1 MSYTE
6 LTVWTRGIIMDKEGR
21 DIVNSISASAR
32 QEGKYAQAME
42 NYVDNPDRTNCP
54 TRKYCRVSDS
64 VLENE
69 LTYENEHPNIV
80 VLVEGTMVKGWD
92 YMRGMPPGGTL
103 VINTHYT
110 PDYMIRFVPG
120 AERLAQLVCVDA
132 AKLADH
138 KWLYYRLG
146 QLGLDRLSTEGAAE
160 RNKDIAP
167 DIAAPLIAAVV
178 KATGV
183 VKRETIQPM
192 IANKKAFE
200 MALNELHIL
209 PLNQWPRRKD
219 HMSTKGTR
227 IPDWLT
233 VPFAGIT
240 PAPTQEKGQDLF
252 PTGNWRSIRPVY
264 RDKLPPC
271 NNACGTNEKIQ
282 GYLDLVKRG
291 KYLDAYALIKEDM
304 PFPSVTGRVCYHP
317 CEQACNRGQYD
328 EAISIR
334 AVERFL
340 GDLGQAL
347 PRDVVKPGKPN
358 GKTVAVVGSGPAGH
372 SAAYQLARLGYKV
385 TILEKSPKAGG
396 LNRGGIPD
404 WVLPQH
410 VLDREIE
417 RLVELGVTIKT
428 NVEAGKDIT
437 WDDLKKNYDACV
449 LAVGLTEP
457 NSVRAEGENKD
468 GVIYGLPFLRDIGMG
483 TSKVKLG
490 SRVAV
495 IGGGNTAIDC
505 AREALRQG
513 AVEVTMI
520 TVESNPQE
528 MPCVPEDLHD
538 MVEEGVELLH
548 GRAMTAAIG
557 NGKVEALHL
566 YPARFSGAINAS
578 PITVNKEAPV
588 VRFAVD
594 NVIIAIGQRAALG
607 WLPPEFKNER
617 GTIKIDR
624 FGRLGDT
631 NFFAAGDV
639 VQLGSGQP
647 LMVVNA
653 VGDGK
658 RVAFNLDKALRG
670 EPLQPRKIPVD
681 VIMDLNRMNMTYFP
695 HFPRVK
701 QSMLNPTSRR
711 KTQEEVI
718 QSFTEEQAI
727 EEASRCFSCGTCN
740 ACDNCYLV
748 CPEPCIVRSARSNG
762 LYKILVD
769 YCKGC
774 RVCIEECPT
783 GCLEGVPE
791 LDFDTGVVRMDTAF
805 AISPGLHGR
814 QAQEL
819 VNLASRPAKEI

>member
-1 MSYTE
+1 
-6 LTVWTRGIIMDKEGR
+6 
-21 DIVNSISASAR
+21 
-32 QEGKYAQAME
+32 
-42 NYVDNPDRTNCP
+42 
-54 TRKYCRVSDS
+54 
-64 VLENE
+64 
-69 LTYENEHPNIV
+69 
-80 VLVEGTMVKGWD
+80 
-92 YMRGMPPGGTL
+92 
-103 VINTHYT
+103 
-110 PDYMIRFVPG
+110 
-120 AERLAQLVCVDA
+120 
-132 AKLADH
+132 
-138 KWLYYRLG
+138 
-146 QLGLDRLSTEGAAE
+146 
-160 RNKDIAP
+160 
-167 DIAAPLIAAVV
+167 
-178 KATGV
+178 
-183 VKRETIQPM
+183 
-192 IANKKAFE
+192 
-200 MALNELHIL
+200 
-209 PLNQWPRRKD
+209 
-219 HMSTKGTR
+219 MSTKGTH

-252 PTGNWRSIRPVY
+252 PTGNWRAIRPVY

-317 CEQACNRGQYD
+317 CEQACNRGKYD

-347 PRDVVKPGKPN
+347 TNDVVKAGKPN
-358 GKTVAVVGSGPAGH
+358 GKKVAVVGSGPAGH

-404 WVLPQH
+404 WVLPQN

-417 RLVELGVTIKT
+417 RLEQLGIEIKT
-428 NVEAGKDIT
+428 NTEVGKDVS
-437 WDDLKKNYDACV
+437 WDDLKKKYDACV

-457 NSVRAEGENKD
+457 NSVRAEGENKE
-468 GVIYGLPFLRDIGMG
+468 GVLYGLPFLRDIGMG

-490 SRVAV
+490 ARVAV

-520 TVESNPQE
+520 TVEANQKE
-528 MPCVPEDLHD
+528 MPAVPEDLHD
-538 MVEEGVELLH
+538 MLQEGIELIH
-548 GRAMTAAIG
+548 GRACTAILG
-557 NGKVEALHL
+557 NGTVESLL
-566 YPARFSGAINAS
+566 LLPARFEGAINAS
-578 PITVNKEAPV
+578 PIKIDREAKPEK
-588 VRFAVD
+588 FAVD
-594 NVIIAIGQRAALG
+594 NVIIAVGQHSSLN
-607 WLPPEFKNER
+607 WLPAEFKNER
-617 GTIKIDR
+617 GTIKIDK
-624 FGRLGDT
+624 FGRLGDK
-631 NFFAAGDV
+631 NFFAAGDI

-658 RVAFNLDKALRG
+658 RVAFNLDKVMRG
-670 EPLQPRKIPVD
+670 EKLQPRTIPVD
-681 VIMDLNRMNMTYFP
+681 VIFDLNRMNMTYFP
-695 HFPRVK
+695 HFPRV
-701 QSMLNPTSRR
+701 QQELLSPASRK
-711 KTQEEVI
+711 KTQDEVI
-718 QSFTEEQAI
+718 QPFSEEQAV
-727 EEASRCFSCGTCN
+727 EEANRCFSCGTCN

-748 CPEPCIVRSARSNG
+748 CPEPCIARPERSNG

-805 AISPGLHGR
+805 AITQGLHGR
-814 QAQEL
+814 QAEQLKHWDE
-819 VNLASRPAKEI
+819 VPAKNI

>member
-1 MSYTE
+1 
-6 LTVWTRGIIMDKEGR
+6 
-21 DIVNSISASAR
+21 
-32 QEGKYAQAME
+32 
-42 NYVDNPDRTNCP
+42 
-54 TRKYCRVSDS
+54 
-64 VLENE
+64 
-69 LTYENEHPNIV
+69 
-80 VLVEGTMVKGWD
+80 
-92 YMRGMPPGGTL
+92 
-103 VINTHYT
+103 
-110 PDYMIRFVPG
+110 
-120 AERLAQLVCVDA
+120 
-132 AKLADH
+132 
-138 KWLYYRLG
+138 
-146 QLGLDRLSTEGAAE
+146 
-160 RNKDIAP
+160 
-167 DIAAPLIAAVV
+167 
-178 KATGV
+178 
-183 VKRETIQPM
+183 
-192 IANKKAFE
+192 
-200 MALNELHIL
+200 
-209 PLNQWPRRKD
+209 
-219 HMSTKGTR
+219 MSTKGTR
-227 IPDWLT
+227 IPDWLK

-240 PAPTQEKGQDLF
+240 PGPSQDKGQNLF

-317 CEQACNRGQYD
+317 CEQACNRGKYD

-340 GDLGQAL
+340 GDLGQSL
-347 PRDVVKPGKPN
+347 KHDVVEAGPPN
-358 GKTVAVVGSGPAGH
+358 GKKVAVVGSGPAGH

-410 VLDREIE
+410 ILDREIE
-417 RLVELGVTIKT
+417 RLTELGITIKT
-428 NVEAGKDIT
+428 NCEVGKDVS
-437 WDDLKKNYDACV
+437 WDDLKRDYDACV
-449 LAVGLTEP
+449 LAIGLTEP
-457 NSVRAEGENKD
+457 NSVRAEGEDKE
-468 GVIYGLPFLRDIGMG
+468 GVLYGLPFLRDIGMG

-490 SRVAV
+490 PRVAV

-513 AVEVTMI
+513 AIEVTMI
-520 TVESNPQE
+520 TVEANTDE
-528 MPCVPEDLHD
+528 MPCSPEDLHD
-538 MVEEGVELLH
+538 MLEEGVDLWH
-548 GRAMTAAIG
+548 GRALTAVLGA
-557 NGKVEALHL
+557 GKVETLQLH
-566 YPARFSGAINAS
+566 PARFSGAINAS
-578 PITVNKEAPV
+578 PITINRNVPAE
-588 VRFAVD
+588 RFAVD
-594 NVIIAIGQRAALG
+594 NVIIAVGQRASID
-607 WLPPEFKNER
+607 WLPQEFKNER
-617 GTIKIDR
+617 GTIRIDR

-631 NFFAAGDV
+631 NFFAAGDI

-670 EPLQPRKIPVD
+670 EPLQPRAIAID

-695 HFPRVK
+695 HFPRAH
-701 QSMLNPTSRR
+701 QPMLSPVTRR
-711 KTQEEVI
+711 KTQVEVI
-718 QSFTEEQAI
+718 QSFSEKQVF
-727 EEASRCFSCGTCN
+727 EEAGRCFSCGTCN

-748 CPEPCIVRSARSNG
+748 CPEPCIARPERSNG

-791 LDFDTGVVRMDTAF
+791 LDFDTGVVRMATAF

-814 QAQEL
+814 QAEEL
-819 VNLASRPAKEI
+819 LNLASRPAKDI

>member
-1 MSYTE
+1 
-6 LTVWTRGIIMDKEGR
+6 
-21 DIVNSISASAR
+21 
-32 QEGKYAQAME
+32 
-42 NYVDNPDRTNCP
+42 
-54 TRKYCRVSDS
+54 
-64 VLENE
+64 
-69 LTYENEHPNIV
+69 
-80 VLVEGTMVKGWD
+80 
-92 YMRGMPPGGTL
+92 
-103 VINTHYT
+103 
-110 PDYMIRFVPG
+110 
-120 AERLAQLVCVDA
+120 
-132 AKLADH
+132 
-138 KWLYYRLG
+138 
-146 QLGLDRLSTEGAAE
+146 
-160 RNKDIAP
+160 
-167 DIAAPLIAAVV
+167 
-178 KATGV
+178 
-183 VKRETIQPM
+183 
-192 IANKKAFE
+192 
-200 MALNELHIL
+200 
-209 PLNQWPRRKD
+209 
-219 HMSTKGTR
+219 MSTKGTH
-227 IPDWLT
+227 IPDWLN

-240 PAPTQEKGQDLF
+240 PAPSQDKGQDLF

-340 GDLGQAL
+340 GDMGQAL
-347 PRDVVKPGKPN
+347 ARDVVKAGPPN
-358 GKTVAVVGSGPAGH
+358 GKKVAVIGSGPAGH

-404 WVLPQH
+404 WVLPQA

-417 RLVELGVTIKT
+417 RLVQLGIEIKT
-428 NVEAGKDIT
+428 NVEVGKDVT
-437 WDDLKKNYDACV
+437 FDDLKKNYDATV
-449 LAVGLTEP
+449 FAVGLTES
-457 NSVRAEGENKD
+457 NSARAEGENKA
-468 GVIYGLPFLRDIGMG
+468 GVIFGLPFLRDIGMG
-483 TSKVKLG
+483 TSKVKVG
-490 SRVAV
+490 PRVAV

-520 TVESNPQE
+520 TVEANPQE
-528 MPCVPEDLHD
+528 MPASPEDLHD
-538 MVEEGVELLH
+538 MLEEGVELMH
-548 GRAMTAAIG
+548 GQAMTAVLG
-557 NGKVEALHL
+557 DGKVEALQLH
-566 YPARFSGAINAS
+566 PARFTGKINAS
-578 PITVNKEAPV
+578 PIAIDRETPAK
-588 VRFAVD
+588 RFAVD
-594 NVIIAIGQRAALG
+594 NVIIAVGQKAKLDWMPA
-607 WLPPEFKNER
+607 EFKTER
-617 GTIKIDR
+617 GTIKIDE
-624 FGRLGDT
+624 FGRIGNT

-639 VQLGSGQP
+639 VQLGAGQP

-658 RVAFNLDKALRG
+658 RVAFNLDKVLRNIPL
-670 EPLQPRKIPVD
+670 EPRTVPID
-681 VIMDLNRMNMTYFP
+681 VIVDLNRMNMTYFP

-701 QSMLNPTSRR
+701 QAMLAPMARR
-711 KTQEEVI
+711 STQQEVI
-718 QSFTEEQAI
+718 LAYTEEQASL
-727 EEASRCFSCGTCN
+727 ESSRCFSCGTCN

-748 CPEPCIVRSARSNG
+748 CPEPCIVRSTRSNG

-791 LDFDTGVVRMDTAF
+791 LDFDTGVIRMDTAF

-814 QAQEL
+814 QAEEL
-819 VNLASRPAKEI
+819 RNLGDRQAKSI

>member
-1 MSYTE
+1 
-6 LTVWTRGIIMDKEGR
+6 
-21 DIVNSISASAR
+21 
-32 QEGKYAQAME
+32 
-42 NYVDNPDRTNCP
+42 
-54 TRKYCRVSDS
+54 
-64 VLENE
+64 
-69 LTYENEHPNIV
+69 
-80 VLVEGTMVKGWD
+80 
-92 YMRGMPPGGTL
+92 
-103 VINTHYT
+103 
-110 PDYMIRFVPG
+110 
-120 AERLAQLVCVDA
+120 
-132 AKLADH
+132 
-138 KWLYYRLG
+138 
-146 QLGLDRLSTEGAAE
+146 
-160 RNKDIAP
+160 
-167 DIAAPLIAAVV
+167 
-178 KATGV
+178 
-183 VKRETIQPM
+183 
-192 IANKKAFE
+192 
-200 MALNELHIL
+200 
-209 PLNQWPRRKD
+209 
-219 HMSTKGTR
+219 MSTKDTH
-227 IPDWLT
+227 IPEWLT

-240 PAPTQEKGQDLF
+240 PAPSQEKGQDLF

-271 NNACGTNEKIQ
+271 NNACGTYEKIQ

-317 CEQACNRGQYD
+317 CEQACNRGKYD

-347 PRDVVKPGKPN
+347 TNDVVKPGKPN
-358 GKTVAVVGSGPAGH
+358 GKKVAVVGSGPAGH

-404 WVLPQH
+404 WVLPQN

-417 RLVELGVTIKT
+417 RLQQLGIEIKT
-428 NVEAGKDIT
+428 NTEVGKDVS

-457 NSVRAEGENKD
+457 NSIRAEGENKE
-468 GVIYGLPFLRDIGMG
+468 GVLYGLPFLRDIGMG

-490 SRVAV
+490 ARVAV

-520 TVESNPQE
+520 TVEGSQKE
-528 MPCVPEDLHD
+528 MPAVPEDLHD
-538 MVEEGVELLH
+538 MLQEGVELIH
-548 GRAMTAAIG
+548 GRACIAILG

-566 YPARFSGAINAS
+566 HPAKFEGAVNAS
-578 PITVNKEAPV
+578 PIKVDRDAKPEK
-588 VRFAVD
+588 FAVD
-594 NVIIAIGQRAALG
+594 NVIIAVGQRSSLN
-607 WLPPEFKNER
+607 WLPAEFKNER
-617 GTIKIDR
+617 GTIKIDK

-631 NFFAAGDV
+631 

-658 RVAFNLDKALRG
+658 RVAFNLDKVIRG
-670 EPLQPRKIPVD
+670 EKLQARTIPVD
-681 VIMDLNRMNMTYFP
+681 VIFDLNRMNMTYFP
-695 HFPRVK
+695 HFPRE
-701 QSMLNPTSRR
+701 QQELLPPASRK
-711 KTQEEVI
+711 KTQDEVI
-718 QSFTEEQAI
+718 QALTEEQAV
-727 EEASRCFSCGTCN
+727 EEANRCFSCGTCN

-748 CPEPCIVRSARSNG
+748 CPEPCIARPERSNG

-805 AISPGLHGR
+805 AISQGLHGR
-814 QAQEL
+814 QADEL
-819 VNLASRPAKEI
+819 RAVPDRPAKSI

>member
-1 MSYTE
+1 
-6 LTVWTRGIIMDKEGR
+6 
-21 DIVNSISASAR
+21 
-32 QEGKYAQAME
+32 
-42 NYVDNPDRTNCP
+42 
-54 TRKYCRVSDS
+54 
-64 VLENE
+64 
-69 LTYENEHPNIV
+69 
-80 VLVEGTMVKGWD
+80 
-92 YMRGMPPGGTL
+92 
-103 VINTHYT
+103 
-110 PDYMIRFVPG
+110 
-120 AERLAQLVCVDA
+120 
-132 AKLADH
+132 
-138 KWLYYRLG
+138 
-146 QLGLDRLSTEGAAE
+146 
-160 RNKDIAP
+160 
-167 DIAAPLIAAVV
+167 
-178 KATGV
+178 
-183 VKRETIQPM
+183 
-192 IANKKAFE
+192 
-200 MALNELHIL
+200 
-209 PLNQWPRRKD
+209 
-219 HMSTKGTR
+219 MSTKGTR
-227 IPDWLT
+227 IPEWLT

-240 PAPTQEKGQDLF
+240 PAPTQEKGQDLY

-317 CEQACNRGQYD
+317 CETACNRGQYD

-347 PRDVVKPGKPN
+347 QRDVVKPGKPN
-358 GKTVAVVGSGPAGH
+358 GKKIAVVGSGPAGH

-404 WVLPQH
+404 WVLPQN

-417 RLVELGVTIKT
+417 RLIELGIAIKT
-428 NVEAGKDIT
+428 NTEVGKDVS
-437 WDDLKKNYDACV
+437 WDSLKKEYDAVV

-457 NSVRAEGENKD
+457 NSVRAEGENKQ

-490 SRVAV
+490 ARVAV

-520 TVESNPQE
+520 TVEGNPKE

-538 MVEEGVELLH
+538 MLEEGVELIH
-548 GRAMTAAIG
+548 GRAMTAVLG
-557 NGKVEALHL
+557 NGKVEALQL
-566 YPARFSGAINAS
+566 YPAKFSGAINAS
-578 PITVNKEAPV
+578 PISINKEAPAEK
-588 VRFAVD
+588 FAVD
-594 NVIIAIGQRAALG
+594 NVIIAVGQHASLA
-607 WLPPEFKNER
+607 WLPAEFKTEK
-617 GTIKIDR
+617 GTINVDR

-631 NFFAAGDV
+631 NFFAAGDI

-670 EPLQPRKIPVD
+670 ETLEPRKIAID
-681 VIMDLNRMNMTYFP
+681 VIVDLNRMNMTYFP

-701 QSMLNPTSRR
+701 QGMLNPTTRK
-711 KTQEEVI
+711 KTQDEVI
-718 QSFTEEQAI
+718 LAFTEEQAV
-727 EEASRCFSCGTCN
+727 EEAGRCFSCGTCN

-748 CPEPCIVRSARSNG
+748 CPEPCIARSDRSNG

-791 LDFDTGVVRMDTAF
+791 LDFDAGVVRMDTAF
-805 AISPGLHGR
+805 AITPGLHGR

-819 VNLASRPAKEI
+819 ANLASRPAKEL

>member
-1 MSYTE
+1 
-6 LTVWTRGIIMDKEGR
+6 
-21 DIVNSISASAR
+21 
-32 QEGKYAQAME
+32 
-42 NYVDNPDRTNCP
+42 
-54 TRKYCRVSDS
+54 
-64 VLENE
+64 
-69 LTYENEHPNIV
+69 
-80 VLVEGTMVKGWD
+80 
-92 YMRGMPPGGTL
+92 
-103 VINTHYT
+103 
-110 PDYMIRFVPG
+110 
-120 AERLAQLVCVDA
+120 
-132 AKLADH
+132 
-138 KWLYYRLG
+138 
-146 QLGLDRLSTEGAAE
+146 
-160 RNKDIAP
+160 
-167 DIAAPLIAAVV
+167 
-178 KATGV
+178 
-183 VKRETIQPM
+183 
-192 IANKKAFE
+192 
-200 MALNELHIL
+200 
-209 PLNQWPRRKD
+209 
-219 HMSTKGTR
+219 MSTKGTR
-227 IPDWLT
+227 IPEWLT

-317 CEQACNRGQYD
+317 CETACNRGQYD

-347 PRDVVKPGKPN
+347 QRDVVKPGKPN
-358 GKTVAVVGSGPAGH
+358 GKKVAVVGSGPAGH

-417 RLVELGVTIKT
+417 RLIELGIAIKT
-428 NVEAGKDIT
+428 NTEVGKDVS
-437 WDDLKKNYDACV
+437 WDSLKKEYDAVV

-457 NSVRAEGENKD
+457 NSVRAEGENKQ

-490 SRVAV
+490 ARVAV

-520 TVESNPQE
+520 TVEGNPKE

-538 MVEEGVELLH
+538 MLEEGVELIH
-548 GRAMTAAIG
+548 GKAVTAVLG
-557 NGKVEALHL
+557 NGKVEALQLH
-566 YPARFSGAINAS
+566 PAKFSGAINAS
-578 PITVNKEAPV
+578 PITINKEVAAEK
-588 VRFAVD
+588 FAVD
-594 NVIIAIGQRAALG
+594 NVIIAVGQHASLA
-607 WLPPEFKNER
+607 WLPAEFKTER
-617 GTIKIDR
+617 GSIKIDR

-631 NFFAAGDV
+631 NFFAAGDI

-670 EPLQPRKIPVD
+670 ETLEPRKIAID
-681 VIMDLNRMNMTYFP
+681 VIVDLNRMNMTYFP

-701 QSMLNPTSRR
+701 QDMLNPTSRK
-711 KTQEEVI
+711 KTQDEVI
-718 QSFTEEQAI
+718 LAFTEEQAV
-727 EEASRCFSCGTCN
+727 EEAGRCFSCGTCN

-748 CPEPCIVRSARSNG
+748 CPEPCIARSDRSNG

-791 LDFDTGVVRMDTAF
+791 LDFDAGVVRMDTAF
-805 AISPGLHGR
+805 AITPGLHGR

-819 VNLASRPAKEI
+819 ANLASRPAKEL

>member
-1 MSYTE
+1 
-6 LTVWTRGIIMDKEGR
+6 
-21 DIVNSISASAR
+21 
-32 QEGKYAQAME
+32 
-42 NYVDNPDRTNCP
+42 
-54 TRKYCRVSDS
+54 
-64 VLENE
+64 
-69 LTYENEHPNIV
+69 
-80 VLVEGTMVKGWD
+80 
-92 YMRGMPPGGTL
+92 
-103 VINTHYT
+103 
-110 PDYMIRFVPG
+110 
-120 AERLAQLVCVDA
+120 
-132 AKLADH
+132 
-138 KWLYYRLG
+138 
-146 QLGLDRLSTEGAAE
+146 
-160 RNKDIAP
+160 
-167 DIAAPLIAAVV
+167 
-178 KATGV
+178 
-183 VKRETIQPM
+183 
-192 IANKKAFE
+192 
-200 MALNELHIL
+200 
-209 PLNQWPRRKD
+209 
-219 HMSTKGTR
+219 MSTKGTH
-227 IPDWLT
+227 IPDWLA

-240 PAPTQEKGQDLF
+240 PAPSQEKGQDLF
-252 PTGNWRSIRPVY
+252 PTGNWRAIRPVY
-264 RDKLPPC
+264 RDKMPPC

-347 PRDVVKPGKPN
+347 AHDVVKAGPPN
-358 GKTVAVVGSGPAGH
+358 GKKVAVVGSGPAGH
-372 SAAYQLARLGYKV
+372 SAAYQLARLGYEV

-404 WVLPQH
+404 WVLPQD

-417 RLVELGVTIKT
+417 RLVELGITIKT
-428 NVEAGKDIT
+428 NTEVGKDVT

-457 NSVRAEGENKD
+457 NSVRADGEDKA
-468 GVIYGLPFLRDIGMG
+468 GVVYGLPFLRDIGMG

-490 SRVAV
+490 PRVAV

-513 AVEVTMI
+513 AEQVTMI
-520 TVESNPQE
+520 TVEGNPKE

-538 MVEEGVELLH
+538 MLEEGVEMVH
-548 GRAMTAAIG
+548 GRAVTAVLG
-557 NGKVEALHL
+557 NGKVEALELH
-566 YPARFSGAINAS
+566 PARFSGAVNAS
-578 PITVNKEAPV
+578 PIAIDRDVKAT
-588 VRFAVD
+588 RFTVD
-594 NVIIAIGQRAALG
+594 NVIIAVGQHASLK
-607 WLPPEFKNER
+607 WLPDEFKNDR

-624 FGRLGDT
+624 FGRLGNT
-631 NFFAAGDV
+631 KFFAAGDI
-639 VQLGSGQP
+639 VQFGSGQP

-658 RVAFNLDKALRG
+658 RVAFNLDKVLRS
-670 EPLQPRKIPVD
+670 EPLQERMVSID
-681 VIMDLNRMNMTYFP
+681 VITDLARMNMTYFP
-695 HFPRVK
+695 KFPRV
-701 QSMLNPTSRR
+701 QQALLPPVSRR
-711 KTQEEVI
+711 RTQEEVI
-718 QSFTEEQAI
+718 QAFTEEQAM

-748 CPEPCIVRSARSNG
+748 CPEPCIVRSVRSNG

-805 AISPGLHGR
+805 AITQGLHGR
-814 QAQEL
+814 QTEEL
-819 VNLASRPAKEI
+819 KHLPDRPAKDIENWR

>member
-1 MSYTE
+1 
-6 LTVWTRGIIMDKEGR
+6 
-21 DIVNSISASAR
+21 
-32 QEGKYAQAME
+32 
-42 NYVDNPDRTNCP
+42 
-54 TRKYCRVSDS
+54 
-64 VLENE
+64 
-69 LTYENEHPNIV
+69 
-80 VLVEGTMVKGWD
+80 
-92 YMRGMPPGGTL
+92 
-103 VINTHYT
+103 
-110 PDYMIRFVPG
+110 
-120 AERLAQLVCVDA
+120 
-132 AKLADH
+132 
-138 KWLYYRLG
+138 
-146 QLGLDRLSTEGAAE
+146 
-160 RNKDIAP
+160 
-167 DIAAPLIAAVV
+167 
-178 KATGV
+178 
-183 VKRETIQPM
+183 
-192 IANKKAFE
+192 
-200 MALNELHIL
+200 
-209 PLNQWPRRKD
+209 
-219 HMSTKGTR
+219 MSTKGTR
-227 IPDWLT
+227 IPDWLN

-240 PAPTQEKGQDLF
+240 PAPSQDKGQDLF

-291 KYLDAYALIKEDM
+291 KYIDAYSLIKEDM

-347 PRDVVKPGKPN
+347 ARDVVKPGPSN
-358 GKTVAVVGSGPAGH
+358 GKKVAVIGSGPAGH

-404 WVLPQH
+404 WVLPQAI
-410 VLDREIE
+410 LDREIQ
-417 RLVELGVTIKT
+417 RLVELGIEIKT
-428 NVEAGKDIT
+428 NVEVGKDVT
-437 WDDLKKNYDACV
+437 LDDLKKNYDATV
-449 LAVGLTEP
+449 FAVGLTES
-457 NSVRAEGENKD
+457 NSARAEGEDKP
-468 GVIYGLPFLRDIGMG
+468 GVVFGLPFLRDIGMG

-490 SRVAV
+490 PRVAV

-520 TVESNPQE
+520 TVEGNRQE
-528 MPCVPEDLHD
+528 MPASPEDLHD
-538 MVEEGVELLH
+538 MLEEGVELMH
-548 GRAMTAAIG
+548 GRAMTAVLG
-557 NGKVEALHL
+557 NGKVEALQLH
-566 YPARFSGAINAS
+566 PARFTGKINAS
-578 PITVNKEAPV
+578 PIAIDREAPAE
-588 VRFAVD
+588 RFAVD
-594 NVIIAIGQRAALG
+594 NVIIAVGQKAKLDWMPA
-607 WLPPEFKNER
+607 EFKTER
-617 GTIKIDR
+617 GTIKIDQ
-624 FGRLGDT
+624 FGRIGNT

-658 RVAFNLDKALRG
+658 RVAFNLDKVLRNIPI
-670 EPLQPRKIPVD
+670 EPRTVPID
-681 VIMDLNRMNMTYFP
+681 VIVDLNRMNMTYFP

-701 QSMLNPTSRR
+701 QAMLAPMARR
-711 KTQEEVI
+711 STQQEVI
-718 QSFTEEQAI
+718 LAYAEEQAS

-748 CPEPCIVRSARSNG
+748 CPEPCIVRSVRSNG

-791 LDFDTGVVRMDTAF
+791 LDFDTGVIRMDTAF
-805 AISPGLHGR
+805 AISQGLHGR
-814 QAQEL
+814 QAEEL
-819 VNLASRPAKEI
+819 INLGDRPAKSI

>member
-1 MSYTE
+1 
-6 LTVWTRGIIMDKEGR
+6 
-21 DIVNSISASAR
+21 
-32 QEGKYAQAME
+32 
-42 NYVDNPDRTNCP
+42 
-54 TRKYCRVSDS
+54 
-64 VLENE
+64 
-69 LTYENEHPNIV
+69 
-80 VLVEGTMVKGWD
+80 
-92 YMRGMPPGGTL
+92 
-103 VINTHYT
+103 
-110 PDYMIRFVPG
+110 
-120 AERLAQLVCVDA
+120 
-132 AKLADH
+132 
-138 KWLYYRLG
+138 
-146 QLGLDRLSTEGAAE
+146 
-160 RNKDIAP
+160 
-167 DIAAPLIAAVV
+167 
-178 KATGV
+178 
-183 VKRETIQPM
+183 
-192 IANKKAFE
+192 
-200 MALNELHIL
+200 
-209 PLNQWPRRKD
+209 
-219 HMSTKGTR
+219 MSTKGTH
-227 IPDWLT
+227 IPDWLQ

-240 PAPTQEKGQDLF
+240 PAPSQKGQDLF
-252 PTGNWRSIRPVY
+252 PTGNWRAIRPVY
-264 RDKLPPC
+264 RDKMPPC

-347 PRDVVKPGKPN
+347 PRDVVKAGPSN
-358 GKTVAVVGSGPAGH
+358 GRKVAVIGSGPAGH
-372 SAAYQLARLGYKV
+372 SAAYQLARLGYAV

-404 WVLPQH
+404 WVLPQD

-417 RLVELGVTIKT
+417 RLSELGVTIKT
-428 NVEAGKDIT
+428 NTEVGKDVG
-437 WDDLKKNYDACV
+437 WADLEKNYDACV
-449 LAVGLTEP
+449 LAVGLIEP
-457 NSVRAEGENKD
+457 NSVRAEGEDKD

-483 TSKVKLG
+483 TSTVKLG
-490 SRVAV
+490 PRVAV

-513 AVEVTMI
+513 AEEVTMI
-520 TVESNPQE
+520 TVEGGPGE

-538 MVEEGVELLH
+538 MTEEGVELMH
-548 GRAMTAAIG
+548 GLATTAVLG
-557 NGKVEALHL
+557 NGKVDALQLH
-566 YPARFSGAINAS
+566 PARFTGAINAS
-578 PITVNKEAPV
+578 PIAVDKDAPA

-594 NVIIAIGQRAALG
+594 NVIIAVGQRASLK
-607 WLPPEFKNER
+607 WLPDQFKTER

-631 NFFAAGDV
+631 KFFAAGDV
-639 VQLGSGQP
+639 VQLGMGQP

-658 RVAFNLDKALRG
+658 RVAFNLDKVLRE
-670 EPLQPRKIPVD
+670 EPLHERMVSID
-681 VIMDLNRMNMTYFP
+681 VITDLKRMNMTYFP
-695 HFPRVK
+695 HFPRV
-701 QSMLNPTSRR
+701 QQNMLPPVSRR
-711 KTQEEVI
+711 RTQDEVI
-718 QSFTEEQAI
+718 LAFTEEQAM
-727 EEASRCFSCGTCN
+727 EEANRCFSCGTCN

-748 CPEPCIVRSARSNG
+748 CPEPCIIRLDRSNG

-805 AISPGLHGR
+805 AITQGLHGR
-814 QAQEL
+814 QAEEL
-819 VNLASRPAKEI
+819 KNLADRPAKNIETSN

>member
-1 MSYTE
+1 
-6 LTVWTRGIIMDKEGR
+6 
-21 DIVNSISASAR
+21 
-32 QEGKYAQAME
+32 
-42 NYVDNPDRTNCP
+42 
-54 TRKYCRVSDS
+54 
-64 VLENE
+64 
-69 LTYENEHPNIV
+69 
-80 VLVEGTMVKGWD
+80 
-92 YMRGMPPGGTL
+92 
-103 VINTHYT
+103 
-110 PDYMIRFVPG
+110 
-120 AERLAQLVCVDA
+120 
-132 AKLADH
+132 
-138 KWLYYRLG
+138 
-146 QLGLDRLSTEGAAE
+146 
-160 RNKDIAP
+160 
-167 DIAAPLIAAVV
+167 
-178 KATGV
+178 
-183 VKRETIQPM
+183 
-192 IANKKAFE
+192 
-200 MALNELHIL
+200 
-209 PLNQWPRRKD
+209 
-219 HMSTKGTR
+219 MSTKGTR
-227 IPDWLT
+227 IPERLQI
-233 VPFAGIT
+233 PFAGIT
-240 PAPTQEKGQDLF
+240 PAPMQEKGQDLF
-252 PTGNWRSIRPVY
+252 PTGNWRAIRPVY

-291 KYLDAYALIKEDM
+291 KYLDAYSLIKEDM

-317 CEQACNRGQYD
+317 CEQACNRGRYY

-347 PRDVVKPGKPN
+347 PRDVVKAGKPN
-358 GKTVAVVGSGPAGH
+358 GKKGAVVGSGPAGH
-372 SAAYQLARLGYKV
+372 SAAYQLARLGYKA

-417 RLVELGVTIKT
+417 RLVELGITIKT
-428 NVEAGKDIT
+428 NVEVGKDVT
-437 WDDLKKNYDACV
+437 WDDLKKDYGACG

-468 GVIYGLPFLRDIGMG
+468 GVLYGLPFLRDIGMG

-490 SRVAV
+490 ARVAV

-520 TVESNPQE
+520 TVEANPKE
-528 MPCVPEDLHD
+528 MPAVPEDLHD
-538 MVEEGVELLH
+538 MVEEGVELMH
-548 GRAMTAAIG
+548 ARAMTAVLG
-557 NGKVEALHL
+557 DGKVEALQLH
-566 YPARFSGAINAS
+566 PARFTGAINAS
-578 PITVNKEAPV
+578 PIAIDREAPAE
-588 VRFAVD
+588 RFVVD
-594 NVIIAIGQRAALG
+594 NVIIAVGQRASLDWMPAE
-607 WLPPEFKNER
+607 WKNER
-617 GTIKIDR
+617 GTIKMDR

-631 NFFAAGDV
+631 NFFAAGDIAQV
-639 VQLGSGQP
+639 GSGQP

-658 RVAFNLDKALRG
+658 PVAFNLDKVLRRVAL
-670 EPLQPRKIPVD
+670 EPRSIPVD
-681 VIMDLNRMNMTYFP
+681 VIFDLNRMNMTYFP
-695 HFPRVK
+695 HFPRVQQALSPPSPRK
-701 QSMLNPTSRR
+701 
-711 KTQEEVI
+711 KTQDEVI
-718 QSFTEEQAI
+718 QAFSEEQAV
-727 EEASRCFSCGTCN
+727 EEASRCFSCGRCN

-748 CPEPCIVRSARSNG
+748 CPEPCIVRDVRSNG

-814 QAQEL
+814 QAEQL
-819 VNLASRPAKEI
+819 KNLGERAAKNI

>member
-1 MSYTE
+1 
-6 LTVWTRGIIMDKEGR
+6 
-21 DIVNSISASAR
+21 
-32 QEGKYAQAME
+32 
-42 NYVDNPDRTNCP
+42 
-54 TRKYCRVSDS
+54 
-64 VLENE
+64 
-69 LTYENEHPNIV
+69 
-80 VLVEGTMVKGWD
+80 
-92 YMRGMPPGGTL
+92 
-103 VINTHYT
+103 
-110 PDYMIRFVPG
+110 
-120 AERLAQLVCVDA
+120 
-132 AKLADH
+132 
-138 KWLYYRLG
+138 
-146 QLGLDRLSTEGAAE
+146 
-160 RNKDIAP
+160 
-167 DIAAPLIAAVV
+167 
-178 KATGV
+178 
-183 VKRETIQPM
+183 
-192 IANKKAFE
+192 
-200 MALNELHIL
+200 
-209 PLNQWPRRKD
+209 
-219 HMSTKGTR
+219 MSTKGTR

-252 PTGNWRSIRPVY
+252 PTGNWRAIRPVY

-347 PRDVVKPGKPN
+347 PKDVVKPGKPN
-358 GKTVAVVGSGPAGH
+358 GKKVAVVGSGPAGH
-372 SAAYQLARLGYKV
+372 SAAYQLARLGYQV

-404 WVLPQH
+404 WVLPQD
-410 VLDREIE
+410 VLDREIQ
-417 RLVELGVTIKT
+417 RLEELGVTVKT
-428 NVEAGKDIT
+428 NCEVGKDVS

-468 GVIYGLPFLRDIGMG
+468 GVLYGLPFLRDIGMG

-490 SRVAV
+490 PRVAV

-520 TVESNPQE
+520 TVEGHPGE

-538 MVEEGVELLH
+538 MLDEGVELIH
-548 GRAMTAAIG
+548 GRAVTAVLG
-557 NGKVEALHL
+557 NGKCEALHL
-566 YPARFSGAINAS
+566 HPAKFSGAINAS
-578 PITVNKEAPV
+578 PITVNKGVAPEK
-588 VRFAVD
+588 FAVD
-594 NVIIAIGQRAALG
+594 NVIIAVGQHSSLA
-607 WLPPEFKNER
+607 WLPAEFKNER
-617 GTIKIDR
+617 GAIRVDK

-631 NFFAAGDV
+631 NFFAAGDI

-658 RVAFNLDKALRG
+658 RVVFNLDKVLKGQAL
-670 EPLQPRKIPVD
+670 EPRKIAID

-701 QSMLNPTSRR
+701 QAMLNPSTRK
-711 KTQEEVI
+711 KTQDEVI
-718 QSFTEEQAI
+718 QAFTEEQAV
-727 EEASRCFSCGTCN
+727 EEAARCFSCGTCN

-748 CPEPCIVRSARSNG
+748 CPEPCIARSERSNG

-819 VNLASRPAKEI
+819 VGLANRPAKEI

>member
-1 MSYTE
+1 
-6 LTVWTRGIIMDKEGR
+6 
-21 DIVNSISASAR
+21 
-32 QEGKYAQAME
+32 
-42 NYVDNPDRTNCP
+42 
-54 TRKYCRVSDS
+54 
-64 VLENE
+64 
-69 LTYENEHPNIV
+69 
-80 VLVEGTMVKGWD
+80 
-92 YMRGMPPGGTL
+92 
-103 VINTHYT
+103 
-110 PDYMIRFVPG
+110 
-120 AERLAQLVCVDA
+120 
-132 AKLADH
+132 
-138 KWLYYRLG
+138 
-146 QLGLDRLSTEGAAE
+146 
-160 RNKDIAP
+160 
-167 DIAAPLIAAVV
+167 
-178 KATGV
+178 
-183 VKRETIQPM
+183 
-192 IANKKAFE
+192 
-200 MALNELHIL
+200 
-209 PLNQWPRRKD
+209 
-219 HMSTKGTR
+219 MSTKGTH
-227 IPDWLT
+227 IPDWLQ

-240 PAPTQEKGQDLF
+240 PAPSQTGQDLF
-252 PTGNWRSIRPVY
+252 PTGNWRAIRPVY
-264 RDKLPPC
+264 RDKMPPC

-347 PRDVVKPGKPN
+347 PHDVVKAGPSN
-358 GKTVAVVGSGPAGH
+358 GKKVAVIGSGPAGH
-372 SAAYQLARLGYKV
+372 SAAYQLARLGYTV

-404 WVLPQH
+404 WVLPQD

-428 NVEAGKDIT
+428 NTEVGKDVT
-437 WDDLKKNYDACV
+437 WDDLQKTYDACV
-449 LAVGLTEP
+449 LAVGLIEP
-457 NSVRAEGENKD
+457 NSVRAEGEDKD

-483 TSKVKLG
+483 TSTVKLG
-490 SRVAV
+490 PRVAV

-520 TVESNPQE
+520 TVEGSPNE
-528 MPCVPEDLHD
+528 MPAVPEDLHD
-538 MVEEGVELLH
+538 MTEEGVELMH
-548 GRAMTAAIG
+548 GLATTAVLG
-557 NGKVEALHL
+557 NGKVDALQLH
-566 YPARFSGAINAS
+566 PARFTGAINAS
-578 PITVNKEAPV
+578 PIAVDKDAPS

-594 NVIIAIGQRAALG
+594 NVIIAVGQRASLK
-607 WLPPEFKNER
+607 WLPDQFKTER

-631 NFFAAGDV
+631 KFFAAGDV
-639 VQLGSGQP
+639 VQLGMGQP

-658 RVAFNLDKALRG
+658 RVAFNLDKVLRD
-670 EPLQPRKIPVD
+670 EPLQERMVSID
-681 VIMDLNRMNMTYFP
+681 VITDLKRMNMTYFP
-695 HFPRVK
+695 HFPRV
-701 QSMLNPTSRR
+701 QQPMLAPVSRR
-711 KTQEEVI
+711 RTQDEVI
-718 QSFTEEQAI
+718 LAFTEEQAM
-727 EEASRCFSCGTCN
+727 EEANRCFSCGTCN

-748 CPEPCIVRSARSNG
+748 CPEPCIIRLDRSNG

-805 AISPGLHGR
+805 AITQGLHGR

-819 VNLASRPAKEI
+819 KNLSDRPAKDIETRT

>member
-1 MSYTE
+1 
-6 LTVWTRGIIMDKEGR
+6 
-21 DIVNSISASAR
+21 
-32 QEGKYAQAME
+32 
-42 NYVDNPDRTNCP
+42 
-54 TRKYCRVSDS
+54 
-64 VLENE
+64 
-69 LTYENEHPNIV
+69 
-80 VLVEGTMVKGWD
+80 
-92 YMRGMPPGGTL
+92 
-103 VINTHYT
+103 
-110 PDYMIRFVPG
+110 
-120 AERLAQLVCVDA
+120 
-132 AKLADH
+132 
-138 KWLYYRLG
+138 
-146 QLGLDRLSTEGAAE
+146 
-160 RNKDIAP
+160 
-167 DIAAPLIAAVV
+167 
-178 KATGV
+178 
-183 VKRETIQPM
+183 
-192 IANKKAFE
+192 
-200 MALNELHIL
+200 
-209 PLNQWPRRKD
+209 
-219 HMSTKGTR
+219 MSTKGTH
-227 IPDWLT
+227 IPDWLN

-240 PAPTQEKGQDLF
+240 PAPSQEKGQDLF
-252 PTGNWRSIRPVY
+252 PTGNWRAIRPVY

-347 PRDVVKPGKPN
+347 ARDVVKAGTPN
-358 GKTVAVVGSGPAGH
+358 GKKVAVVGSGPAGH

-404 WVLPQH
+404 WVLPQNI
-410 VLDREIE
+410 LDREIE
-417 RLVELGVTIKT
+417 RLVELGITIKT
-428 NVEAGKDIT
+428 NTEVGKDVS
-437 WDDLKKNYDACV
+437 WDSLKKDYDAVV

-457 NSVRAEGENKD
+457 NSARAEGENKA
-468 GVIYGLPFLRDIGMG
+468 GVIFGLPFLRDIGMG

-490 SRVAV
+490 ARVAV

-520 TVESNPQE
+520 TVEGGPKE
-528 MPCVPEDLHD
+528 MPAVPEDLHD
-538 MVEEGVELLH
+538 MLEEGVELLH
-548 GRAMTAAIG
+548 GRAMTAVLG
-557 NGKVEALHL
+557 EGKIEALEL
-566 YPARFSGAINAS
+566 RPARFAGAINAS
-578 PITVNKEAPV
+578 PINIDRESKAE
-588 VRFAVD
+588 RFPVD
-594 NVIIAIGQRAALG
+594 NVIIAVGQHASLA
-607 WLPPEFKNER
+607 WLPAEFKNER
-617 GTIKIDR
+617 GTIKMDK

-631 NFFAAGDV
+631 NFFAAGDIAQV
-639 VQLGSGQP
+639 GSGQP

-658 RVAFNLDKALRG
+658 RVAFNLDKVLRG
-670 EPLQPRKIPVD
+670 EALQPRSIPID
-681 VIMDLNRMNMTYFP
+681 VIVDLNRMNMTYFP
-695 HFPRVK
+695 TFPRVK
-701 QSMLNPTSRR
+701 QAMLPSASRR
-711 KTQEEVI
+711 KTQQEVI
-718 QSFTEEQAI
+718 LAYTEEQAV

-748 CPEPCIVRSARSNG
+748 CPEPCIVRSTRSNG

-805 AISPGLHGR
+805 AISQGLHGR
-814 QAQEL
+814 QAEEL
-819 VNLASRPAKEI
+819 RNLPDRVPKSI